1 MLPNLLTTRLRYHR
15 WLFCSTNSGVTNG
28 TFGPPRDRA
37 KLSGSYFTSSP
48 PLGFVVS
55 TRAQMAYQDSAQSF
69 VRALRAPTDPPR
81 QAGPSKIDIAS
92 AAWHETSFHVPRKAE
107 TIFEW
112 CLTRLLK
119 DGTRPP

>member
-1 MLPNLLTTRLRYHR
+1 MIVLFNEFGCDVWGFRPAVRPCELRGGY
-15 WLFCSTNSGVTNG
+15 STSC
-28 TFGPPRDRA
+28 
-37 KLSGSYFTSSP
+37 P
-48 PLGFVVS
+48 PLGFAVS

-69 VRALRAPTDPPR
+69 VRALRAPTDPPK

-107 TIFEW
+107 TILEW

-119 DGTRPP
+119 DGTRRP